1 MTVTTATTGSG
12 AERLGPL
19 LRRLTGDE
27 KHSPS
32 AYSTL
37 DVLWVLYDRVLRI
50 APGTADEPD
59 RDRFLLS
66 KGHGPAAYYA
76 VLAAKGFIPE
86 GWLDDLAG
94 PDSRLGHHPDA
105 TLVPGVEIG
114 SGSLGHGLGLGV
126 GTALGLRA
134 QGFTRPRVYVLL
146 GDAELDEGS
155 NHEAI
160 AYAGATGLDSLTAI
174 VIDNRSSTHGWPGGW
189 PATPGAAGGPD
200 GHGTAGRDG
209 TGTGGRAGTGTGTG
223 GRDADGTGTDRWRG
237 GSSGGIAGRF
247 TVNGWTASVVDGHD
261 HDAVA
266 TALTAHREG
275 RPHVVVAVVAPRD

>member
-1 MTVTTATTGSG
+1 MTTTTTDTDGT
-12 AERLGPL
+12 AALRPL
-19 LRRLTGDE
+19 LHRITGDE

-50 APGTADEPD
+50 TPETVDEPD

-76 VLAAKGFIPE
+76 VLAAKGFIPAD
-86 GWLDDLAG
+86 WLDDVAG
-94 PDSRLGHHPDA
+94 PDSRLGHHPDR
-105 TLVPGVEIG
+105 LLIPGVEIG

-134 QGFTRPRVYVLL
+134 QGLDARVFVLL

-160 AYAGATGLDSLTAI
+160 AYAGAVGLAGLTAI
-174 VIDNRSSTHGWPGGW
+174 VIDNDSATHGWPGGI
-189 PATPGAAGGPD
+189 AA
-200 GHGTAGRDG
+200 
-209 TGTGGRAGTGTGTG
+209 
-223 GRDADGTGTDRWRG
+223 
-237 GSSGGIAGRF
+237 RF
-247 TVNGWTASVVDGHD
+247 TVNGWTASTVDGRD
-261 HDAVA
+261 HDDMER
-266 TALTAHREG
+266 ALRRHDPE
-275 RPHVVVAVVAPRD
+275 RPHVVVATVPPEGR